1 MKSLR
6 ILTSLSAL
14 AIFVPLSAAAAP
26 DQPTSG
32 AASGTVVQC
41 AGYPVPPFQTLAREG
56 VTLTIGQICHV
67 YAGTVAGV
75 VKGTQYTVILPDTS
89 RLVGGQVQFVGSVA
103 GRQGVADLRFD
114 GTRSCFPGCP
124 ATTHAYSVDAM
135 RGLTGLQLDLTVIGL
150 GPFTYTGR
158 YSFSKQDEGEIK

>member
-14 AIFVPLSAAAAP
+14 AIFVPLSAAAAA
-26 DQPTSG
+26 DQPPSG
-32 AASGTVVQC
+32 TASGTVVQC
-41 AGYPVPPFQTLAREG
+41 AGYPVAPFQTLTREG

-75 VKGTQYTVILPDTS
+75 VKGTQYTTILPDTG

-103 GRQGVADLRFD
+103 GRRGVADLRFD
-114 GTRSCFPGCP
+114 GVRSCFPGCP
-124 ATTHAYSVDAM
+124 ANTHVYAVGAT
-135 RGLTGLQLDLTVIGL
+135 RGLTGLQLDLTATGL
-150 GPFTYTGR
+150 GPFTYTGT
-158 YSFSKQDEGEIK
+158 YSFSDEDSGGD

>member
-6 ILTSLSAL
+6 ILASLGAL

-32 AASGTVVQC
+32 TASGTVVQC
-41 AGYPVPPFQTLAREG
+41 AGYPVAPFQTLTREG
-56 VTLTIGQICHV
+56 VVLTIGQICHV

-75 VKGTQYTVILPDTS
+75 VKGTQYTTILPDTS

-103 GRQGVADLRFD
+103 GRRGVADLRFD
-114 GTRSCFPGCP
+114 GSRNCFPGCP
-124 ATTHAYSVDAM
+124 ATTQVNAVDAT
-135 RGLTGLQLDLTVIGL
+135 RGLTGLQLDLTVTGL
-150 GPFTYTGR
+150 GPFTYTGT
-158 YSFSKQDEGEIK
+158 YSFSEEAEGGD

>member
-14 AIFVPLSAAAAP
+14 AIFVPLSAAAAA

-32 AASGTVVQC
+32 TASGTVVQC
-41 AGYPVPPFQTLAREG
+41 AGYPVAPFQTLTREG

-75 VKGTQYTVILPDTS
+75 VKGTQYTTILPDTS

-103 GRQGVADLRFD
+103 GRRGVADLRFD
-114 GTRSCFPGCP
+114 GTRSCFPTCP
-124 ATTHAYSVDAM
+124 ATTHVNAVDAR
-135 RGLTGLQLDLTVIGL
+135 RGLTGLQLDLTVTGV
-150 GPFTYTGR
+150 GPFTYTGT
-158 YSFSKQDEGEIK
+158 YSFSEEGEGGD

>member
-6 ILTSLSAL
+6 ILTSLTAL
-14 AIFVPLSAAAAP
+14 AILIPLSAAAAP

-32 AASGTVVQC
+32 TASGTVAQC
-41 AGYPVPPFQTLAREG
+41 TGYPVAPFQTLARGG
-56 VTLTIGQICHV
+56 VMLTIGQICHV

-75 VKGTQYTVILPDTS
+75 VRGTQYTVILPDTG

-103 GRQGVADLRFD
+103 GRRGVADLRFD

-124 ATTHAYSVDAM
+124 ATVHVHAVDAM
-135 RGLTGLQLDLTVIGL
+135 RGLTGLRLDLTVTGL
-150 GPFTYTGR
+150 GPNLYTGT
-158 YSFSKQDEGEIK
+158 YSFSEQDQGGD